1 MTNKLTI
8 EHTTFALMGPL
19 VHTQTS
25 AMPCHCV
32 IFQIGDRVIL
42 LDTGFGLRE
51 MSQPN
56 LLLGDDALFKL
67 GIVIDR
73 RLTAYERLKSRGILP
88 EQVTDIIVTHLDNDH
103 AGGLH
108 DFPNATVHLSA
119 EELESFDGTRLRGP
133 YKPYQL
139 SHHTKFKTYAPTDE
153 KWFGLNVRSLELP
166 AVLDAKLVPLPGHTL
181 GHCGVAYREDGK
193 WSLHAGDA
201 YFDSR
206 VHFMEPTPSL
216 PLEIAFQADR
226 DARVSSL
233 KKLQILKQTR
243 SSEVAMYCTHD
254 QREFRSWTQGRD
266 APDLVSEQILAAS
279 Q

>member
-1 MTNKLTI
+1 MTNALTI

-19 VHTQTS
+19 LHTKTR
-25 AMPCHCV
+25 AMPCHCL
-32 IFQIGDRVIL
+32 IFRIGDRIIL
-42 LDTGFGLRE
+42 LDTGFGTRE

-67 GIVIDR
+67 GIVVDP

-88 EQVTDIIVTHLDNDH
+88 EQVTDIILTHLDSDH
-103 AGGLH
+103 AGGLY

-119 EELESFDGTRLRGP
+119 VELKSFDSTRFRGP

-139 SHHTKFKTYAPTDE
+139 SHQTKFKTYESTGE
-153 KWFGLNVRSLELP
+153 TWFGLEAWSLDLP
-166 AVLDAKLVPLPGHTL
+166 EILDAKLVPLPGHTL
-181 GHCGVAYREDGK
+181 GHCGVAYRENGK

-216 PLEIAFQADR
+216 PLEIAFQS
-226 DARVSSL
+226 DAVARFTSL
-233 KKLQILKQTR
+233 QKLQMLRQKH
-243 SSEVAMYCTHD
+243 SSEVSMYCTHD
-254 QREFRSWTQGRD
+254 QHEFQDWTRGRD
-266 APDLVSEQILAAS
+266 VPDLISEQILAAS
-279 Q
+279 L